1 MSLLTSTK
9 LLTLKLE
16 TSLIFLLGFAIFISK
31 PLIYFSTLLL
41 IFTLAARL
49 ITDQPYRHALF
60 DNRLF
65 WASVGVFLLGV
76 VSTSIGS
83 DYPKD
88 VAWIVRKTMILVLM
102 APLVLSF
109 SDKTN
114 RLAGL
119 LGVLLGFWIAFVLTA
134 DMYNWSWS
142 GGRYEGATWDV
153 GMWGVVCAMLITL
166 LTPLLFAA
174 DSGWKW
180 RVVVAMTIAAAA
192 FMLITTLTRGPWLG
206 AAAGVLIY
214 MIMKQRK
221 ALVIFA
227 VALASIFYTAK
238 GIWPDQVASFGSRV
252 QSISNTQGDAS
263 NYIRLALWEAGTG
276 LMKKQLVEG
285 DKRFWFGNGA
295 TGKDIVANDFFYK
308 EFKGKATVKPGAL
321 KAMRWHVGDMHNMY
335 IDSMLANGFL
345 WTMSCLA
352 LLMWFAFK
360 NTHGIA
366 TGKSDWLAPPML
378 ICYLVVG
385 LTYAIL
391 PHFALMACIYF
402 IALLNGIGISTKNND
417 LRAQSL

>member
-1 MSLLTSTK
+1 MSLLASTK
-9 LLTLKLE
+9 PLTLKLE
-16 TSLIFLLGFAIFISK
+16 TSLIFLLGLALFISK
-31 PLIYFSTLLL
+31 PLIYLSTLLL
-41 IFTLAARL
+41 IATVVTRL
-49 ITDQPYRHALF
+49 IIDQPYRHILF
-60 DNRLF
+60 DSRVF

-76 VSTSIGS
+76 VSASIGS
-83 DYPKD
+83 DYSED
-88 VAWIVRKTMILVLM
+88 VAWMVRKSMVLLLM

-109 SDKTN
+109 GDKTN
-114 RLAGL
+114 QLAGL

-153 GMWGVVCAMLITL
+153 GMWGVVCAMLMTF
-166 LTPLLFAA
+166 LTPLLFAG
-174 DSGWKW
+174 SNGWGW
-180 RVVVAMTIAAAA
+180 RVVVVTTIMAAA

-214 MIMKQRK
+214 MIIKQRK
-221 ALVIFA
+221 ALLIFT
-227 VALASIFYTAK
+227 VAMASIFYTAK
-238 GIWPDQVASFGSRV
+238 GIWPDQVASFESRV

-276 LMKKQLVEG
+276 LVKKQLVEG

-295 TGKDIVANDFFYK
+295 TGKDIVANDFFYN
-308 EFKGKATVKPGAL
+308 EFKDKATVKPGEL
-321 KAMRWHVGDMHNMY
+321 EAMGWHVGDMHNMY

-345 WTMSCLA
+345 WTLSCLV
-352 LLMWFAFK
+352 LLIWFAFR
-360 NTHGIA
+360 NTHGVA
-366 TGKSDWLAPPML
+366 TDKSTWSAPPML
-378 ICYLVVG
+378 ACYFVVG

>member
-1 MSLLTSTK
+1 MSLLASTK
-9 LLTLKLE
+9 PLTLKLE

-41 IFTLAARL
+41 IFTLAARV

-88 VAWIVRKTMILVLM
+88 VAWMVRKTMILVLM
-102 APLVLSF
+102 APLVLAF
-109 SDKTN
+109 GDKTN

-119 LGVLLGFWIAFVLTA
+119 LGVLLGFWLAFVLTA
-134 DMYNWSWS
+134 DMYNWGWS

-153 GMWGVVCAMLITL
+153 GMWGVVCAMLMTF
-166 LTPLLFAA
+166 LTPLLFAG
-174 DSGWKW
+174 SNGWGW
-180 RVVVAMTIAAAA
+180 RVVVVTTIMAAA

-206 AAAGVLIY
+206 VAAGVLIY

-221 ALVIFA
+221 ALLIFT

-238 GIWPDQVASFGSRV
+238 GIWPDQVASFESRV
-252 QSISNTQGDAS
+252 ESISNTQGDAS
-263 NYIRLALWEAGTG
+263 NFIRLALWEAGSE
-276 LMKKQLVEG
+276 LMKKQFVEA

-295 TGKDIVANDFFYK
+295 TGKDVVANDFFYK
-308 EFKGKATVKPGAL
+308 EFKDKATVKPGEL
-321 KAMRWHVGDMHNMY
+321 EVMGWHVGDMHNMY

-345 WTMSCLA
+345 WTLSCLV
-352 LLMWFAFK
+352 LLIWFALK
-360 NTHGIA
+360 NRSGVVI
-366 TGKSDWLAPPML
+366 GDSSWFLPPLL
-378 ICYLVVG
+378 ICYLVIG

-391 PHFALMACIYF
+391 PHFALMICIYF
-402 IALLNGIGISTKNND
+402 ISLLNGMDIEARHKE
-417 LRAQSL
+417 

>member
-1 MSLLTSTK
+1 MSLLASTK
-9 LLTLKLE
+9 PLTLKLE

-88 VAWIVRKTMILVLM
+88 VAWMVRKTMILVLM
-102 APLVLSF
+102 APLVLAF
-109 SDKTN
+109 GDKTN

-119 LGVLLGFWIAFVLTA
+119 LGVLLGFWLAFVLTA
-134 DMYNWSWS
+134 DMYNWGWS

-153 GMWGVVCAMLITL
+153 GMWGVVCAMLMTF
-166 LTPLLFAA
+166 LTPLLFAG
-174 DSGWKW
+174 SNGWGW
-180 RVVVAMTIAAAA
+180 RVVVVTTIMAAA

-206 AAAGVLIY
+206 VAAGVLIY

-221 ALVIFA
+221 ALLIFT

-238 GIWPDQVASFGSRV
+238 GIWPDQEASFESRV
-252 QSISNTQGDAS
+252 ESISNTQGDES
-263 NYIRLALWEAGTG
+263 NFIRLALWEAGSE
-276 LMKKQLVEG
+276 LMKKQFVEA

-295 TGKDIVANDFFYK
+295 TGKDVVANDFFYK
-308 EFKGKATVKPGAL
+308 EFKDKATVKPGEL
-321 KAMRWHVGDMHNMY
+321 EAMGWHVGDMHNMY

-345 WTMSCLA
+345 WTLSCLV
-352 LLMWFAFK
+352 LLIWFALK
-360 NTHGIA
+360 NRSGVVI
-366 TGKSDWLAPPML
+366 GDSSWFLPPLL
-378 ICYLVVG
+378 ICYLVIG

-391 PHFALMACIYF
+391 PHFALMICIYF
-402 IALLNGIGISTKNND
+402 ISLLNGMDIEARHKE
-417 LRAQSL
+417 